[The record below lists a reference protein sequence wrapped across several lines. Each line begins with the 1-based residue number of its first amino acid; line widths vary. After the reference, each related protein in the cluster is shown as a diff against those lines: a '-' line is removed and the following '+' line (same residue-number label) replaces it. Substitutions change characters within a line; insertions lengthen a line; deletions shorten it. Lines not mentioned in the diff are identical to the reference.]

1 MVRYDTRI
9 LNGLLDSYER
19 SSLYT
24 GKNKVA
30 VRISFPF
37 NKRTMPEYFDE
48 SSLAYE
54 DIHSCIRELEQKG
67 FLKIQWKRGKEDHI
81 VEKVVLEEERAVE
94 IYQFLKR
101 KPKAEYIKETLKM
114 LECLELGEDT
124 PITKSFIRYLCQ
136 HLKEEKTVKEFIDF
150 RDPVYTRLLFIA
162 LEGIEKNKKNCY
174 IREFSIRLF
183 GDSKTLESM
192 LGAIGKIMR
201 RFCQKYVEMD
211 IYGILAE
218 YSIYHTP
225 NYVYLKGDVIVSLGE
240 GEMQL
245 DLSGLSQGIG
255 LSGEDIAKVKVYGK
269 KNTEKVV
276 TIENLTTFFS
286 WKEKNSLIIYLGGYH
301 NSSRRS
307 LLQMIW
313 QQIPEAQYLHFGDI
327 DVGGFEI
334 YRDLCHKTG
343 IPFQTY
349 HMGIN
354 ELEQYKIYAQKL
366 TENDKK
372 RLEHLLEKE
381 CDYKEVLQ
389 YMKKHDRKLEQECIS
404 VGYDETGR

>member
-30 VRISFPF
+30 VHISFPF
-37 NKRTMPEYFDE
+37 NKKTMPEYFDE

-54 DIHSCIRELEQKG
+54 DIHSCIRELQEKG
-67 FLKIQWKRGKEDHI
+67 FLKIQWKRGKENHI
-81 VEKVVLEEERAVE
+81 VEKVVLEEDRAVE

-101 KPKAEYIKETLKM
+101 KPKAEYIKEMLKM
-114 LECLELGEDT
+114 LECVEAGEDT
-124 PITKSFIRYLCQ
+124 PVTRAFICYLCEC
-136 HLKEEKTVKEFIDF
+136 LREEKPVKEFIDF
-150 RDPVYTRLLFIA
+150 CDPVYARLLIMA
-162 LEGIEKNKKNCY
+162 LQGIEKNKENCY

-183 GDSKTLESM
+183 GDSKTLEGM
-192 LGAIGKIMR
+192 LGTIGKVMR
-201 RFCQKYVEMD
+201 RFCPRYEETDV
-211 IYGILAE
+211 YGILAE

-225 NYVYLKGDVIVSLGE
+225 NYVYLKGDAAISLGE
-240 GEMQL
+240 GEAWL

-255 LSGEDIAKVKVYGK
+255 LSGEDIPKVKVYGK
-269 KNTEKVV
+269 KSTKKVI

-286 WKEKNSLIIYLGGYH
+286 WKEENSLIIYLGGYH
-301 NSSRRS
+301 NSSRRA

-313 QQIPEAQYLHFGDI
+313 QQLPKAEYLHFGDI

-334 YRDLCHKTG
+334 YRDLCRKTG
-343 IPFQTY
+343 IPFQMY
-349 HMGIN
+349 HMGIK
-354 ELEQYKIYAQKL
+354 ELEQYKVYTQKL

-372 RLEHLLEKE
+372 RLDHLIEKE
-381 CDYKEVLQ
+381 VGYKDVLQ
-389 YMKKHDRKLEQECIS
+389 YMKTYGRKLEQECIS
-404 VGYDETGR
+404 ASNETIAE